1 MSAEQTIK
9 IIGASAGTGK
19 TTRLA
24 REFLDRVSHDHN
36 HKTSPDKIL
45 VSTFTIKAAEEL
57 TSRIRQSLIS
67 NGQWTSAQLVRT
79 SYVGTVNAI
88 CGKILQDYALEG
100 GLSPIQNVIP
110 EPMER
115 AIFSIAADPVIDI
128 FAQELDEVAGRLSFD
143 ELPKDS
149 KFSDG
154 IHWTSFVADVC
165 RLARANR
172 ISPKQFAACAEK
184 SWQGLERCL
193 PPVHDIAADELDRHF
208 VEALHDCICRIEACN
223 DSTKKTQTG
232 LEKLKEVYSRTRR
245 MSPSWYDW
253 ATVAKAD
260 VSKASADCIKEVIAV
275 ASLHLRHPRLRDDLR
290 TLIYQVFA
298 CAAES
303 LQAYQDYKLAAGLV
317 DFTDQ
322 EYRALELVEDKDIH
336 TSLSSRIDAALI
348 DEFQDTSP
356 IQLALFLK
364 LAEITKSSVWVGD
377 IKQAIYGFRG
387 TDPQL
392 MQSANEAFS
401 TASPQRLDVSYRSRS
416 ELVEFSN
423 QVFTAAFSP
432 FGFKQ
437 SDIVIQSHRT
447 DSTNAATPAL
457 ELWKCSGQKLND
469 CFQSLAVAVS
479 GFLAASTSLR
489 VIDKELGF
497 ERALRPSDIAIL
509 CRANDRA
516 EGIAQALTTQGLKVA
531 ITTDGLLETPE
542 CVLAIASLR
551 YLLDK
556 RDRLAL
562 GELIHL
568 TRNYTN
574 QTQDQWLDQWLL
586 NVEHPESLF
595 AQTAE
600 FDAIRPKLAT
610 LTAIESLQF
619 ALTAGNVL
627 EVVAAWGNVRERF
640 SNLDALRG
648 LVIDYESVCSM
659 QKSAASA
666 SGFIAYLDRLKES
679 RKPAS
684 SDQDAVQ
691 VLTYHGSKGL
701 EWPIV
706 ILTDLDKAASPNVH
720 KDLCSVSIETGDDK
734 FDALNPLKGRWIRF
748 WPWPYGK
755 LEQGVHLDVSAA
767 NSAEY
772 AHLNT
777 RLRAES
783 IRLLYVGMTRAR
795 DLLIFAPYTGRRG
808 QADGLDWIN
817 DLKDHSGLPIIT
829 FPSDDGLGV
838 ASVSDNHHAIRIR
851 SIAADPNT
859 TSVSAQPIAQQ
870 IFLSRPV
877 CERPQFLP
885 ALLKPSKLLPAISE
899 SGPSVTPTP
908 VIYDIGT
915 RIPITGLAEMNLLG
929 DCIHRFLAADDRDI
943 DENIRL
949 TRADRLRDLWS
960 VFQISAESM
969 VEMSNRLFK
978 FVDDNIG
985 DCIWHRESP
994 ITGRVDHQRVHGV
1007 IDLLLETQEAFFI
1020 IDHKSFPGASDKW
1033 VEKASSFSEQ
1043 LDTYAKVLS
1052 QASSKPVKALYVHMP
1067 IVGKIVNL
1075 RCG

>member
-1 MSAEQTIK
+1 MSANQSVK

-24 REFLDRVSHDHN
+24 REFLERVSKDHD

-57 TSRIRQSLIS
+57 KSRIRQSLIG
-67 NGQWTSAQLVRT
+67 NGQWASAQLVRT

-88 CGKILQDYALEG
+88 CGKILQDYALDG

-115 AIFSIAADPVIDI
+115 AIFSIAADPIIDI
-128 FAQELDEVAGRLSFD
+128 FAQELDEVAARLSFD

-154 IHWTSFVADVC
+154 THWTSFVADVC

-172 ISPKQFAACAEK
+172 ISPKQFADCAQK
-184 SWQGLERCL
+184 SWEGLERCL
-193 PPVHDIAADELDRHF
+193 PSIHEVAADELDRHF
-208 VEALHDCICRIEACN
+208 VEALQDCINRIEASN

-253 ATVAKAD
+253 ATVAKTD
-260 VSKASADCIKEVIAV
+260 VSKASADCVKELIAV
-275 ASLHLRHPRLRDDLR
+275 ASLHPRHPRLRDDIR
-290 TLIYQVFA
+290 TLINQVFA

-322 EYRALELVEDKDIH
+322 EYRALELLENKDIR
-336 TSLSSRIDAALI
+336 TSLASRIDAALI

-356 IQLALFLK
+356 IQLALFLQ
-364 LAEITKSSVWVGD
+364 LAGITKSSVWVGD

-392 MQSANEAFS
+392 MQSANETFS
-401 TASPQRLDVSYRSRS
+401 SSGAQRLDVSYRSRR
-416 ELVEFSN
+416 ELVDFSN
-423 QVFTAAFSP
+423 DLFTAAFSP
-432 FGFKQ
+432 FGIKH
-437 SDIVIQSHRT
+437 SDVAIQSHRPA
-447 DSTNAATPAL
+447 STSAATPAL

-469 CFQSLAVAVS
+469 CFQSLALAINE
-479 GFLAASTSLR
+479 FLAGSANIK
-489 VIDKELGF
+489 VVDKELGY
-497 ERALRPSDIAIL
+497 ERPLRASDIAIL

-516 EGIAQALTTQGLKVA
+516 EGIAQALTVQGLKVA
-531 ITTDGLLETPE
+531 IATDGLLETPE
-542 CVLAIASLR
+542 CVLAIASLK
-551 YLLDK
+551 YLLDR

-568 TRNYTN
+568 TRDYTN
-574 QTQDQWLDQWLL
+574 ETQDHWLKEWLL
-586 NVEHPESLF
+586 DVEHPERLF
-595 AQTAE
+595 AQTAD
-600 FDAIRPKLAT
+600 FDLVRPKLAT

-619 ALTAGNVL
+619 ALTAGKVL
-627 EVVAAWGNVRERF
+627 ETVAAWGNVRERF

-666 SGFIAYLDRLKES
+666 SGFITYLNRLKES

-720 KDLCSVSIETGDDK
+720 KDLCAVSIETGDDK

-767 NSAEY
+767 NSADY
-772 AHLNT
+772 ASLNT

-783 IRLLYVGMTRAR
+783 IRLLYVGITRAR
-795 DLLIFAPYTGRRG
+795 DLLVFAPYTGRRG

-817 DLKDHSGLPIIT
+817 DLKDQNGAQIISFPI
-829 FPSDDGLGV
+829 DDGLGT
-838 ASVSDNHHAIRIR
+838 ASVSGNNHEIRIR
-851 SIAADPNT
+851 SAVADSSTAPAN
-859 TSVSAQPIAQQ
+859 QPIAQQ
-870 IFLSRPV
+870 IFLSSPV
-877 CERPQFLP
+877 PERPAFLP
-885 ALLKPSKLLPAISE
+885 SLLKPSKLLPAMSE
-899 SGPSVTPTP
+899 PGAVVSTIP
-908 VIYDIGT
+908 VIHDIGT
-915 RIPITGLAEMNLLG
+915 RIPITGLAEMNTIG
-929 DCIHRFLAADDRDI
+929 DCIHRFLAADDRDE
-943 DENIRL
+943 DENVRL

-969 VEMSNRLFK
+969 VEMSDRLFK

-985 DCIWHRESP
+985 DCAWYRECP
-994 ITGRVDHQRVHGV
+994 ITGRVGHQRVHGV
-1007 IDLLLETQEAFFI
+1007 IDLLLETQEALFI
-1020 IDHKSFPGASDKW
+1020 VDHKSFPGASDKW
-1033 VEKASSFSEQ
+1033 VEKALSFSEQ
-1043 LDTYAKVLS
+1043 LNTYAKVLS
-1052 QASSKPVKALYVHMP
+1052 QASSKPVKALYIHMP
-1067 IVGKIVNL
+1067 IVGKVVTL
-1075 RCG
+1075 R